1 MRQSVRHPSVR
12 AVGRSSAERGH
23 APENRDLIWGVYP
36 AAGFFEPELQ
46 IDAPGYG
53 RHTGSSQAQ
62 LRLWSCGSRI
72 QLRPIMM
79 NGEDSI
85 YPQYNSR
92 GRKVNQLC
100 GCRLRDRTA
109 GYSPV
114 RRCIAGRPPQ
124 MCFLQLPAQIRLPAA
139 NPANMRPR
147 RIKLCPHGGPGTA
160 FQMPS
165 RVNSATGLAVPAFNR
180 LYATGRPGKA
190 GIHPLPGN
198 RNAKAGP

>member
-12 AVGRSSAERGH
+12 AVGRSSAERGR

-53 RHTGSSQAQ
+53 RHTGNSQAQ

-124 MCFLQLPAQIRLPAA
+124 MCFLLPKYVCL
-139 NPANMRPR
+139 R
-147 RIKLCPHGGPGTA
+147 RIQRICVAPDQAVPARGTWHGVSDAQPCQ
-160 FQMPS
+160 FC
-165 RVNSATGLAVPAFNR
+165 NWIAVPAFNR
-180 LYATGRPGKA
+180 LNATGRPGKA
-190 GIHPLPGN
+190 GIHPLPGY